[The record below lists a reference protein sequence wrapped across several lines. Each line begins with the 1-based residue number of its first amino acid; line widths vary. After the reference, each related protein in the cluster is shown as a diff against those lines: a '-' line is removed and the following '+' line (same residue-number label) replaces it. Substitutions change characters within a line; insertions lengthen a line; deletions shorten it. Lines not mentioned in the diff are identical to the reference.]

1 MEHVSRL
8 IGRLHAVR
16 RRAGC
21 GAVVFG
27 RRIEINAHNL
37 IAFIFERNIP
47 PIAVVGSIVVVA
59 LAVIYR
65 ICIPNPR

>member
-8 IGRLHAVR
+8 IGRLRAVR
-16 RRAGC
+16 RRTGC
-21 GAVVFG
+21 GTVVFG

-37 IAFIFERNIP
+37 IAFIFERNMP